1 MSLYF
6 FLIFGPDIGY
16 RIQLIAANGRFRV
29 IEREEENGVLSQNV
43 FAAGLTARL
52 RACRG
57 IEVAGQTFD
66 RKVEG
71 SSPDINII
79 GCRQEGHPDIKWLT
93 APAKV
98 LLCRHR
104 PTPNTGENGRK
115 T

>member
-1 MSLYF
+1 MQRRFVFILLQGIP
-6 FLIFGPDIGY
+6 LI
-16 RIQLIAANGRFRV
+16 V
-29 IEREEENGVLSQNV
+29 THRE
-43 FAAGLTARL
+43 
-52 RACRG
+52 ACRG
-57 IEVAGQTFD
+57 VEVAGRTFD

-115 T
+115 L